1 MWRARKREGSEPQG
15 GGSRERESL
24 TSTINFILRLE
35 VNHCGIWFIR
45 FCVDYRNE
53 LLALGNTA
61 GKILLWDLTDNT
73 RIK

>member
-1 MWRARKREGSEPQG
+1 MRFHARVC
-15 GGSRERESL
+15 
-24 TSTINFILRLE
+24 FILRLE
-35 VNHCGIWFIR
+35 VNHCDIWFIR

-61 GKILLWDLTDNT
+61 GKIFIWDLKSDEAT